1 MIKRTLYF
9 SKNAY
14 LHTKDRQLIVRFSGD
29 DQRLPASIPIE
40 DIGVV
45 VLDGAGITLSQTLL
59 SRLLDNNVA
68 VIVCNERHMP
78 QGLLLNLEGNTLQQE
93 RFSMQIKVSVPLKKQ
108 LWQQTIKAKITN
120 QRLVLEKIKQTKFQN
135 MQYWA
140 DSVRSG
146 DSDNQ
151 EARAA
156 SFYWKTIFDTFQSHF
171 IRGRYEVNPNNLL
184 NYGYAILRAVTA
196 RALVASGL
204 LPTLAIHHHNKYNAY
219 ALADDIMEPYRPYVD
234 NLVYNIVATDNS
246 GNFDLT
252 PGIKA
257 ELLTIPAM
265 DVVIDQERSPL
276 MVAMQ
281 RTTAGLVHCF
291 SGESRKLLYPVFR

>member
-171 IRGRYEVNPNNLL
+171 IRGRYEANPNNLL

-291 SGESRKLLYPVFR
+291 SGESRRLLYPVFR

>member
-1 MIKRTLYF
+1 
-9 SKNAY
+9 
-14 LHTKDRQLIVRFSGD
+14 
-29 DQRLPASIPIE
+29 
-40 DIGVV
+40 
-45 VLDGAGITLSQTLL
+45 
-59 SRLLDNNVA
+59 
-68 VIVCNERHMP
+68 
-78 QGLLLNLEGNTLQQE
+78 
-93 RFSMQIKVSVPLKKQ
+93 
-108 LWQQTIKAKITN
+108 
-120 QRLVLEKIKQTKFQN
+120 
-135 MQYWA
+135 
-140 DSVRSG
+140 
-146 DSDNQ
+146 
-151 EARAA
+151 
-156 SFYWKTIFDTFQSHF
+156 
-171 IRGRYEVNPNNLL
+171 
-184 NYGYAILRAVTA
+184 LRAVTA

-252 PGIKA
+252 PDIKA

-291 SGESRKLLYPVFR
+291 SGESRRLLYPVFR